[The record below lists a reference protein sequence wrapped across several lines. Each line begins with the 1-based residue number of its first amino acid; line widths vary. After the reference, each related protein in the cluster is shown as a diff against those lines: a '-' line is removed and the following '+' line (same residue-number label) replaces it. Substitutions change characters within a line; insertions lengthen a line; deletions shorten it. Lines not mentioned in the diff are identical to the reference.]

1 MSSSMVL
8 IRRRQRCRHE
18 LNHRILPSLRWNDLH
33 LMNNTF
39 SMMSV
44 WPNINEMERPVL
56 PERWEE
62 KARRR
67 CRLFRCCRVTP
78 NFPGMTMLMTMT
90 MISRVSALACSTQTN
105 WMTARRKN
113 GNARH
118 HRRRRR
124 HCRPAAYDILRS
136 EERVRRRSFE
146 RASAAQTRRWI

>member
-1 MSSSMVL
+1 MMSSSVVL
-8 IRRRQRCRHE
+8 IRRRQQCRHE

-78 NFPGMTMLMTMT
+78 NFSGMTMLMT

-105 WMTARRKN
+105 WMTARRNN
-113 GNARH
+113 GYARH
-118 HRRRRR
+118 HHHRRRRRR
-124 HCRPAAYDILRS
+124 HCRPAAYDIILGRPT
-136 EERVRRRSFE
+136 RV
-146 RASAAQTRRWI
+146 